1 MTKYIILL
9 SAVMAFACGYDCEKR
24 KIDALERIATALEKI
39 NRNCDNQSVEI
50 TRTVE
55 IPVYVPQQ
63 PTPKKT
69 YQSRV
74 NGRSLKA
81 VPTIDT
87 ECIDECMMEL
97 SPSRRDNCIET
108 KCGGEND

>member
-1 MTKYIILL
+1 MTKFIILF

-24 KIDALERIATALEKI
+24 KIDALERIATALEKMDG
-39 NRNCDNQSVEI
+39 NCD

-55 IPVYVPQQ
+55 IPVYVPQE
-63 PTPKKT
+63 PTIKKT
-69 YQSRV
+69 YNAKV

-87 ECIDECMMEL
+87 ECIDECMMEYP
-97 SPSRRDNCIET
+97 PSRRTDCIET
-108 KCGGEND
+108 KCGGSND

>member
-1 MTKYIILL
+1 MTKFIILF

-24 KIDALERIATALEKI
+24 KIDALERIATALE
-39 NRNCDNQSVEI
+39 NMDRNCD

-55 IPVYVPQQ
+55 IPVYVPQE
-63 PTPKKT
+63 PTIKKT
-69 YQSRV
+69 YNAKV

-87 ECIDECMMEL
+87 ECIDECMMEYP
-97 SPSRRDNCIET
+97 PSRRTDCIET
-108 KCGGEND
+108 KCGGSND